1 MDGKTLKN
9 ELLNRGISAK
19 SIAQKIGISQQ
30 NFSAALQGDDIRT
43 GLLEKVAEAIGVSPA
58 YFYTGED
65 SGTALVGTATQSTVI
80 GKQETGTAALE
91 KQLSV
96 KDQQIALKD
105 QQIDRLLALLER
117 WK

>member
-1 MDGKTLKN
+1 MKGKVIKD
-9 ELLNRGISAK
+9 EIYGRGISAA
-19 SIAQKIGISQQ
+19 SIAQKCGMSKQ

>member
-1 MDGKTLKN
+1 MKGENIKEFLRK
-9 ELLNRGISAK
+9 EGVSISEA
-19 SIAQKIGISQQ
+19 ARRLGISQQ
-30 NFSAALQGDDIRT
+30 ALSSALASDNVKSGT
-43 GLLEKVAEAIGVSPA
+43 MEAVAEVLGKRPWC
-58 YFYTGED
+58 FYGDD

>member
-1 MDGKTLKN
+1 MKGEQIKDFLRKEGMS
-9 ELLNRGISAK
+9 ISEAGRRL
-19 SIAQKIGISQQ
+19 GISQQ
-30 NFSAALQGDDIRT
+30 SMSAMLASDNIKT
-43 GLLEKVAEAIGVSPA
+43 GTLEKVADILGKSPA

-80 GKQETGTAALE
+80 GKQEAGTAALE